1 MPINRHKIAYQVL
14 NRHEDLHYPPE
25 FEVHATPEELQD
37 FAASG
42 YLIRK
47 RLFQGEALTRLQEAT
62 DTLEAAEWDRHRK
75 NRPKD
80 RSWGIILRNL
90 MDKDPVFLEL
100 LKYSP
105 VLSVCRAMMGPLV
118 RLRGLTARISFP
130 GAEVQET
137 NWHQHM
143 RVVSKPLPP
152 WFSQPHAIDALIYLD
167 DIDDDTGP
175 VCIVPGS
182 HTWLDRH
189 PDHQIFE
196 SIKGEKV
203 LRVPAGSVVMI
214 HGNLW
219 HRAMPTL
226 RKKRR
231 MLILGYTPTW
241 LRKSPHGGPTPA
253 DGLTAKLLQDC
264 DEETKELLGIGGYS

>member
-1 MPINRHKIAYQVL
+1 M
-14 NRHEDLHYPPE
+14 
-25 FEVHATPEELQD
+25 
-37 FAASG
+37 
-42 YLIRK
+42 
-47 RLFQGEALTRLQEAT
+47 QEAT
-62 DTLEAAEWDRHRK
+62 DTIEAAEWDRHRK
-75 NRPKD
+75 NPPKD
-80 RSWGIILRNL
+80 RSWGIILRHL

-100 LKYSP
+100 LKYPP

-189 PDHQIFE
+189 PDHQVFE
-196 SIKGEKV
+196 SIEGEKI

>member
-80 RSWGIILRNL
+80 RSWGIILRHL

-105 VLSVCRAMMGPLV
+105 VLSVCRALMGTISPAARPDRPHQLSWRRSTRNELAPAYARRQQTATALV
-118 RLRGLTARISFP
+118 FAAARHRCADLS
-130 GAEVQET
+130 
-137 NWHQHM
+137 
-143 RVVSKPLPP
+143 R
-152 WFSQPHAIDALIYLD
+152 
-167 DIDDDTGP
+167 
-175 VCIVPGS
+175 
-182 HTWLDRH
+182 RH
-189 PDHQIFE
+189 
-196 SIKGEKV
+196 
-203 LRVPAGSVVMI
+203 
-214 HGNLW
+214 
-219 HRAMPTL
+219 
-226 RKKRR
+226 
-231 MLILGYTPTW
+231 
-241 LRKSPHGGPTPA
+241 
-253 DGLTAKLLQDC
+253 
-264 DEETKELLGIGGYS
+264 

>member
-75 NRPKD
+75 NRPKNS
-80 RSWGIILRNL
+80 SWGIILRHL

-100 LKYSP
+100 LKYPP
-105 VLSVCRAMMGPLV
+105 VLSVCRTMMGPLV

-137 NWHQHM
+137 NWLQHM

-231 MLILGYTPTW
+231 MLIL
-241 LRKSPHGGPTPA
+241 
-253 DGLTAKLLQDC
+253 
-264 DEETKELLGIGGYS
+264 